1 MVDADPAIGC
11 DGPQDRLQPSRAI
24 LIWLGDFTSGAIASD
39 DGFATRPR
47 LCQQPLGA
55 SRAVWVGGQGRV
67 PGGVRQGHRHPKGVA
82 KGIGLPLTA
91 RAPDGE
97 LKFRVTLVE

>member
-1 MVDADPAIGC
+1 MRPVLIKVATGTGDLDRC
-11 DGPQDRLQPSRAI
+11 DRLLERVDPVRRLFSTGRGCANSPWA
-24 LIWLGDFTSGAIASD
+24 LHARSGW
-39 DGFATRPR
+39 
-47 LCQQPLGA
+47 
-55 SRAVWVGGQGRV
+55 AVKGGV
-67 PGGVRQGHRHPKGVA
+67 PDGVRQGHRHPKGVA